1 MIKATTPN
9 YYMDAARKEFS
20 IGKDV
25 CSYSNSEKLTDRDI
39 YFIKELVTDVVQD
52 MQDDYTLQNLK
63 NGDWRDAVKITSD
76 KFKLTVKMMEKT
88 LKVLIK
94 IPANLNP
101 HIRILNYLINGA
113 EASQDMELLYK
124 ALANT
129 QFRNKLINDV
139 CEQDRAVRAE
149 REQLFLERFNR
160 IQEEKRINYDKIAP
174 PRLKAPV
181 MDNYSDDV
189 MTA

>member
-1 MIKATTPN
+1 MIKVKTPN
-9 YYMDAARKEFS
+9 YYADAARKEFS

-25 CSYSNSEKLTDRDI
+25 CSYGNSERLTDRDI
-39 YFIKELVTDVVQD
+39 YFIKELATDLVQD
-52 MQDDYTLQNLK
+52 MRDDYTLENLK
-63 NGDWRDAVKITSD
+63 KGDWRDAVKITSD
-76 KFKLTVKMMEKT
+76 KFKLTVKVMEKT
-88 LKVLIK
+88 LKVLMK

-101 HIRILNYLINGA
+101 HIRILNYLLTGV
-113 EASQDMELLYK
+113 ETSQDMELLYK

-129 QFRNKLINDV
+129 QFRNKLIDEV
-139 CEQDRAVRAE
+139 CEQERAE
-149 REQLFLERFNR
+149 RNQLFLERFNR
-160 IQEEKRINYDKIAP
+160 IQEEKRINYDKISP